1 MHSCGEDGVRFRSRR
16 TVSLLFADGVVL
28 QAPSVRDLL
37 LGSGWGGG
45 ELLAQFGKTL
55 DIEKSKDIILNDM
68 RREIKV
74 MTRF

>member
-1 MHSCGEDGVRFRSRR
+1 MVRMVFG
-16 TVSLLFADGVVL
+16 LGAAELFL
-28 QAPSVRDLL
+28 C
-37 LGSGWGGG
+37 GG